1 MHVAKLGFKKKNKTE
16 NKHENCINTGKYTIT
31 YSFKQIPENKFY
43 FTFVHDGNKG
53 IISTSIIF

>member
-1 MHVAKLGFKKKNKTE
+1 ME

-31 YSFKQIPENKFY
+31 YSFKQIHVPENKFY

-53 IISTSIIF
+53 IISTCIIL